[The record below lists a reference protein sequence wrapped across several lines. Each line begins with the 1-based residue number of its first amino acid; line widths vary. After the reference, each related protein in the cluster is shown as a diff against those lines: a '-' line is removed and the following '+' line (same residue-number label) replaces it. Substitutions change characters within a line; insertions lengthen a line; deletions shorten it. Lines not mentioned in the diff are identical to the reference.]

1 MQDGVSRD
9 IIVIGASAGGVEAL
23 RGLVGAL
30 PADFPASILVVVHTA
45 PRGVSLLARVLD
57 RAGPL
62 PAAFAQ
68 DGEPIRRGRIYAAPP
83 DRHLLVRA
91 GHVHLSRGPKEN
103 RTRPAVNP
111 LFRTAAA
118 SHGPRVVGVV
128 LTGML
133 DNGTAG
139 LLAVEHAGGT
149 TVVQDPEDAAFP
161 GMPVS
166 ALEYVDAD
174 HVVPLRELPGL
185 LTRLTA
191 APEPIGQ
198 PEHASAGGFRNER
211 TALAM
216 DRNAGPATPHPL
228 NRASGFT
235 CPECR
240 GALWEVTE
248 HSLKE
253 FVCRIGHMFG
263 LDTLL
268 EEQANHRDDLLEAA
282 LRSLREEVAL
292 TEMLVERGRERGHDA
307 IRLERHTLRI
317 EELTRAG
324 DQMERLVRENGP
336 PTPAP

>member
-1 MQDGVSRD
+1 MLDQASRD

-23 RGLVGAL
+23 RALVADL
-30 PADFPASILVVVHTA
+30 PADLPASIFVVIHTA
-45 PRGVSLLARVLD
+45 PRGVSLLARILD

-68 DGEPIRRGRIYAAPP
+68 DGDPIRAGRIYVAPP
-83 DRHLLVRA
+83 DRHLLVREE
-91 GHVHLSRGPKEN
+91 HVHLSRGPKEN

-118 SHGPRVVGVV
+118 SHGARVVGVI

-149 TVVQDPEDAAFP
+149 TIVQDPEDAAFP

-166 ALEYVDAD
+166 ALDYVDAD
-174 HVVPLRELPGL
+174 HVVAIDELATL
-185 LTRLTA
+185 LARLATPVVA
-191 APEPIGQ
+191 SRRM
-198 PEHASAGGFRNER
+198 EHASAGGSTRER
-211 TALAM
+211 TERAM
-216 DRNAGPATPHPL
+216 DRDAEPAASQPL

-235 CPECR
+235 CPECS
-240 GALWEVTE
+240 GALWEVGE
-248 HSLKE
+248 HGLKE
-253 FVCRIGHMFG
+253 YVCRIGHLFG

-282 LRSLREEVAL
+282 LRALREEAAL
-292 TEMLVERGRERGHDA
+292 TELLVERGRERGHDA
-307 IRLERHTLRI
+307 IRLDRHALRI

-324 DQMERLVRENGP
+324 DQLEELVRRNGP